1 MKMDQLSQAPDVQ
14 KILGGK
20 GKKLHAHEVH
30 VRRTA
35 EKGKYIAVHKLTDKH
50 GNSPTDGQRGEAEY
64 PLSSPEEM
72 LAHLQQHMGSEPEA
86 EEES

>member
-1 MKMDQLSQAPDVQ
+1 MDDALQATG

-20 GKKLHAHEVH
+20 GKKLHAHEIA

-35 EKGKYIAVHKLTDKH
+35 EKGKYIARHTLRDKE
-50 GNSPTDGQRGEAEY
+50 GNHPVDGQRGEAEY

-72 LAHLQQHMGSEPEA
+72 MAHLQTHMGSEPQDDEI
-86 EEES
+86 ES

>member
-1 MKMDQLSQAPDVQ
+1 MDDALTGAQ

-35 EKGKYIAVHKLTDKH
+35 EKGKYIAVHKLRDKQ
-50 GNSPTDGQRGEAEY
+50 GNMPQDGQRDEQEY

-72 LAHLQQHMGSEPEA
+72 MAHLQQHMATEPQDDEI
-86 EEES
+86 ES

>member
-1 MKMDQLSQAPDVQ
+1 MDELAAASDVR

-30 VRRTA
+30 IRRTA
-35 EKGKYIAVHKLTDKH
+35 EKGKYIAVHKLRDKQ
-50 GNSPTDGQRGEAEY
+50 GNMPTDGQRGEAEY

-72 LAHLQQHMGSEPEA
+72 LAHVQKHMQDFDDEDDGA
-86 EEES
+86 EG